1 LSFPAGAGPNASE
14 TTEATFG
21 PAFALSPI
29 LARTFREVADGPP
42 GDLCA
47 AERFPR
53 HAIDAFFL
61 QRRPGDKQLYG
72 PRSGMSPLSPLSR
85 LRQAAKAGQ
94 LGSRLRLLIANPL
107 TLSFAYSPTHRGAG
121 RA

>member
-1 LSFPAGAGPNASE
+1 MSPSLPLSCTEKLSPFFRFVIPGWAGPNASE

-21 PAFALSPI
+21 PAFAVSPI

-42 GDLCA
+42 VDLCG

-72 PRSGMSPLSPLSR
+72 PAAGC
-85 LRQAAKAGQ
+85 LRC
-94 LGSRLRLLIANPL
+94 RR
-107 TLSFAYSPTHRGAG
+107 YRG
-121 RA
+121 